1 MPLLEWEPSAE
12 CVSLNA
18 VDLIKSQDVVC
29 LTIDMKTSDIEKV
42 LKTTRHSGFP
52 IIDQNEPN
60 ETRQLRG
67 FILRSTL
74 CAMLQDQATDASDV
88 ERLNRFYPR

>member
-1 MPLLEWEPSAE
+1 M
-12 CVSLNA
+12 SLNA

-29 LTIDMKTSDIEKV
+29 LTIDMKTRDIERV

-52 IIDQNEPN
+52 IIDQY
-60 ETRQLRG
+60 ETNQGRQLRG

-74 CAMLQDQATDASDV
+74 CAMLMDQATDASDV